1 MSQLEKLPRMQDNDG
16 LRLLDGLRVLDM
28 TTSIA
33 GPYATQLLADLGAD
47 VTKIEKVGAGDDT
60 RAWGPPFLDGESLW
74 YLSVNR
80 NKASVTLDVSRTEGQ
95 AILDDLVRQS
105 DVIVLNMVPQVQ
117 QKLGLDFERLHAIN
131 PRLIHVSLTG
141 FGVSGPRS
149 SLPCYDL
156 IAEGYSGVMDLTG
169 EPESGPQKVGT
180 PAADLLAGQ
189 DVALAT
195 LAAVI
200 ERQRTNVGKRV
211 DVSMVASMVRFM
223 SPRIVPYLGSGERV
237 SRSGGRDSVIAVY
250 QVFDT
255 ADDPVTLGLGNDAIW
270 RRFWEAVDS
279 ADYGASEKFRTNAA
293 RRNAR
298 PEIVET
304 ISAVLKTRRRSEWLA
319 LFAEYRIPAGPI
331 NRVDQVV
338 TDPHLL
344 DDGLFYTVLGENGL
358 VPQVGLGIKFDGQ
371 ATVHRRPPPAL
382 GQDTIRVLQ
391 ERLGMS
397 EARLADLKNDGIV

>member
-1 MSQLEKLPRMQDNDG
+1 MSQLEKLPRMQGNEG
-16 LRLLDGLRVLDM
+16 LRLLEGLRVLDM

-33 GPYATQLLADLGAD
+33 GPYATQLLADLGAE
-47 VTKIEKVGAGDDT
+47 VTKIEKVGGGDDT

-80 NKASVTLDVSRTEGQ
+80 NKASVTLDVSRPEGQ
-95 AILDDLVRQS
+95 AILDDLVLQS
-105 DVIVLNMVPQVQ
+105 DVIVLNMVPKVQ
-117 QKLGLDFERLHAIN
+117 QKLGLDFDRLHALN
-131 PRLIHVSLTG
+131 SRLIHVSLTG
-141 FGVSGPRS
+141 FGVSGARS
-149 SLPCYDL
+149 ALPCYDL
-156 IAEGYSGVMDLTG
+156 VAEGYSGVMDLTG

-200 ERQRTNVGKRV
+200 ERQRTQVGKQV

-223 SPRIVPYLGSGERV
+223 SPRIVPYLGSGDRV
-237 SRSGGRDSVIAVY
+237 TRSGGRDSVIAVY

-255 ADDPVTLGLGNDAIW
+255 ADDPITLGLGNDAIW
-270 RRFWEAVDS
+270 ARFWKAVDS
-279 ADYGASEKFRTNAA
+279 AEYGALEKFRTNAA
-293 RRNAR
+293 RRDAR
-298 PEIVET
+298 SEIVAA
-304 ISAVLKTRRRSEWLA
+304 ISEVLKTRPRAHWLA

-338 TDPHLL
+338 ADPHLL
-344 DDGLFYTVLGENGL
+344 DDGLFYAVDGEYGL

-371 ATVHRRPPPAL
+371 SAVHRRPPPTL
-382 GQDTIRVLQ
+382 GQDTVRVLQ
-391 ERLGMS
+391 ERLGIQ
-397 EARLADLKNDGIV
+397 EATLANLRNEGIV